1 MVDLNGDGQKQLL
14 YNNYEYSASDNGIW
28 ARTVPDDLMAG
39 DFVRYDIALGFQ
51 SSWWYFVNRISAPGY
66 AYPFYPDGKKEG
78 RAHILVAGHGNQRTW
93 LLTPT
98 GDAAKFEYE
107 RHEVLYSGNVVVDLA
122 ITDINEHDMP
132 TPEHDMCWLMAVGGW
147 VETWPDGS
155 ILVC

>member
-122 ITDINEHDMP
+122 ITDIN
-132 TPEHDMCWLMAVGGW
+132 G
-147 VETWPDGS
+147 DGEQEVF
-155 ILVC
+155 IGNF